1 MLAQQAV
8 ELQKA
13 GMSFTEIGNHCGVTA
28 NQVSRWLQYMGYDAA
43 TYHLPAIIQAIEAG
57 KPFYRA
63 LQQCG
68 LTTGGTQKLRVATML
83 AERGIHLSRVSAVTI
98 KREPDTRPR
107 CLQCEILLEPYD
119 PTNVEQQRWQNG
131 TRDGLHCTGCESRVE
146 GGGGWLT
153 RMPLLNSEETANMN
167 LGEVAG
173 YGY

>member
-43 TYHLPAIIQAIEAG
+43 TYHLPAIIEAIEAG
-57 KPFYRA
+57 TPFYRA

-98 KREPDTRPR
+98 KREPDTRAR
-107 CLQCEILLEPYD
+107 CLRCQILLEPYD
-119 PTNVEQQRWQNG
+119 PPTSSSSTGRTAPATASTAPAARAASMAGV
-131 TRDGLHCTGCESRVE
+131 DG
-146 GGGGWLT
+146 
-153 RMPLLNSEETANMN
+153 
-167 LGEVAG
+167 
-173 YGY
+173 